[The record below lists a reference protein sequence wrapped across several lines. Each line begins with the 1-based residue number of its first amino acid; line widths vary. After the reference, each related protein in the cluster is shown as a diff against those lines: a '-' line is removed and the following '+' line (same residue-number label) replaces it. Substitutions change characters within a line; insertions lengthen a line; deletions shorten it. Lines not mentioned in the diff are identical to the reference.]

1 VASYPRN
8 VDPGWQCRR
17 KLVLRP
23 ATRISEMRWPR
34 TLRRNTSLMTS
45 RSGSLGIGLFAL
57 YHQLHGLDAIE
68 PKVSQR
74 IAKMA
79 VGHQEYG
86 ATPL

>member
-1 VASYPRN
+1 M
-8 VDPGWQCRR
+8 DPGWQRR
-17 KLVLRP
+17 QKLVLRP

-34 TLRRNTSLMTS
+34 ILRRNTSLMTS
-45 RSGSLGIGLFAL
+45 SPGSSGIGLFAL
-57 YHQLHGLDAIE
+57 YHQLHALDAIQ

>member
-1 VASYPRN
+1 M
-8 VDPGWQCRR
+8 DPGWQSRQ

-23 ATRISEMRWPR
+23 ATRISEMRSPR

-45 RSGSLGIGLFAL
+45 RSGRSGSGLFAL
-57 YHQLHGLDAIE
+57 YHQLHALDAIE

-79 VGHQEYG
+79 VGHQED
-86 ATPL
+86 ATTPL

>member
-1 VASYPRN
+1 VSAEAGAAPSNTY
-8 VDPGWQCRR
+8 
-17 KLVLRP
+17 L
-23 ATRISEMRWPR
+23 EMRWPR
-34 TLRRNTSLMTS
+34 TLRHNTSLMTS
-45 RSGSLGIGLFAL
+45 SSGIGLFAL
-57 YHQLHGLDAIE
+57 YHQLHALDAIE